1 MRLTPKQL
9 RRILGGLIC
18 IVAPAILSVGC
29 EPGPGE
35 VTRPGL
41 GPDLREVA
49 KTMGTRLEYKADRPG
64 KLYLYDYNTG
74 QFLISVPVNA
84 GDTFVLEPA
93 SNRAM
98 LDKQPLD
105 LESPANGY
113 DNYRLYLADYK

>member
-1 MRLTPKQL
+1 MRTALKHRWSVL
-9 RRILGGLIC
+9 LSLIWT
-18 IVAPAILSVGC
+18 VAPAVLLAGC
-29 EPGPGE
+29 ESGPGE

-49 KTMGTRLEYKADRPG
+49 KSKGARLEYKADRPG
-64 KLYLYDYNTG
+64 KLYLYDYDTG
-74 QFLISVPVNA
+74 QFLVSVPVKA

-98 LDKQPLD
+98 LGKEPLD